1 MEEDGKR
8 WDGWDRIWGGIGWV
22 GWDGMGW
29 NEMGL
34 TMEKLWTAG
43 VEAGNLVRRVL
54 SHPKR

>member
-1 MEEDGKR
+1 MWERMGRDGM
-8 WDGWDRIWGGIGWV
+8 DGIGYRV

-34 TMEKLWTAG
+34 TMEKLWAAG

-54 SHPKR
+54 SHLGKR